1 MGYDLRAVIGGAE
14 LVRGVVRDLGAGAAP
29 DPARGLAQG
38 LAYGPAY
45 GLAYGLA
52 HELGQGL
59 ALLPMTDE
67 LFDAVT
73 NGDTGCAWGFFFLPG
88 GFGAR
93 LARWSA
99 AGAGGAAAGPL
110 AYVEADFFGGV
121 GEQHAAV
128 WQGGDLALGPLH
140 LGVDEPFGADGS
152 PISQALRHLG
162 AVAGDAYDEFAA
174 VGLRRHRR
182 TEDWAEAAAQAAGAT
197 GAAGGAGGVSRGSP
211 ASGG

>member
-29 DPARGLAQG
+29 DPACGLARGLTD
-38 LAYGPAY
+38 GPAY

-140 LGVDEPFGADGS
+140 MGVDEPFDADGS

-182 TEDWAEAAAQAAGAT
+182 TGDWAEAAAQAAGAT
-197 GAAGGAGGVSRGSP
+197 GAAGGAGGVNFGSP